1 MYSIDYQVTHDIDYF
16 FVMQTMEKEMPIHI
30 ASNGGVMPDK
40 LGSMA
45 FIQESQNAAFA
56 LPLQFDYE
64 LNMDYLNQLN
74 AEDFPLEEDV
84 AESGFLQTEHYNQ
97 FNDRVDLP
105 FHLKVYAYSFVEMA
119 RRGFWSFDRLTEYST
134 QDMYNAR
141 NLSSVYQLVAYPK
154 ITEDVVAQLPYV
166 GHVFRSDSC
175 RFYLGKE
182 RWNLA
187 EWILSSKRVDTVQS
201 ERGHY
206 ASPGKPRIN
215 R

>member
-1 MYSIDYQVTHDIDYF
+1 MYSIEYQLTHDIDYF
-16 FVMQTMEKEMPIHI
+16 FIQDFGDEARPIHI
-30 ASNGGVMPDK
+30 ASNGGVLPDR

-45 FIQESQNAAFA
+45 FIQNCQNQAYS
-56 LPLQFDYE
+56 LPMQFDYV
-64 LNMDYLNQLN
+64 LNMNYLNQLN